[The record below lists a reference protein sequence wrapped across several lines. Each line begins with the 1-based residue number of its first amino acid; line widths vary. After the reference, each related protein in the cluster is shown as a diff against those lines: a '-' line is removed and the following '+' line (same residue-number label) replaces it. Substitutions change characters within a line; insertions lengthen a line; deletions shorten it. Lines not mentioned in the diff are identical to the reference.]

1 MNQISGQNGAL
12 SHNLRIFACNSGK
25 VLSETG
31 SCQNFVRIPSRNL
44 DAKFTGCSYTSCIVR
59 ITKRTTFWT
68 HKFFSYFSLFCLKGR
83 CPDRCTC
90 QAAALLCHCISAG
103 IILSRRA
110 LFYPGGR
117 HFIPAGTILSQR
129 ASFYPGGHY
138 FISASAILSQRAQFR

>member
-12 SHNLRIFACNSGK
+12 SHNLRVFACNSGK
-25 VLSETG
+25 VLSETV

-90 QAAALLCHCISAG
+90 QAAALLWHFIPVG
-103 IILSRRA
+103 VILSRRA
-110 LFYPGGR
+110 IFYPGGR
-117 HFIPAGTILSQR
+117 FFIPVGVFLSR
-129 ASFYPGGHY
+129 WAFFYPSERSFDNRIFWNSGR
-138 FISASAILSQRAQFR
+138 LT